1 MMWQYKVSLFLLLL
15 GWTAFLGVAA
25 VSYTEGQAY
34 FPGDKI
40 DSIWLHPEQ
49 WSISL
54 VFSLV
59 AAVFGGFGL
68 VVDIR
73 KSGWKLSDF
82 IRIEIIDDDESDL
95 D

>member
-15 GWTAFLGVAA
+15 GWTAFLGGAA
-25 VSYTEGQAY
+25 FSYPGGQAY
-34 FPGDKI
+34 FPGEKI
-40 DSIWLHPEQ
+40 DSILLHPEQ

-59 AAVFGGFGL
+59 AAVFGVLGL
-68 VVDIR
+68 GAEFR
-73 KSGWKLSDF
+73 ESGWKLSDL
-82 IRIEIIDDDESDL
+82 ITIEIVDYDEDDL